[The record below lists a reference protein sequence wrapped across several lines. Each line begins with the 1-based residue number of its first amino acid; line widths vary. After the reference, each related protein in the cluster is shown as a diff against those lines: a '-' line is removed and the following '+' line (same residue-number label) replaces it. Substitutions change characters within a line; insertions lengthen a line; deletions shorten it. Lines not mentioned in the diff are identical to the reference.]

1 MSVAVAFDRVS
12 KQFTLHHNR
21 PASFQEMLL
30 QFLHPGRRHTN
41 GGGRERFWALRDI
54 SFEIPSGETV
64 GLIGPNGSGKSTAL
78 KMMAR
83 ILEPTNGT
91 ITVNGRVSALLELGA
106 GFHPDLTGRENVYL
120 NGTLLGLSQQEMRA
134 RFDDIVAFAGLERF
148 IDMPVKHYSSGMYMR
163 LGFSIAIHVA
173 PDILLVDEVLA
184 VGDQAFQTK
193 CMERIYDLKHQGV
206 TIVIV
211 SHALETLRTLCS
223 RLIWIEH
230 SDLRAVGPSDEVAA
244 KYLRH
249 FHIQEN
255 ERLLESGTQIDPG
268 QRWGSGEIEITGV
281 RFLDARGQ
289 EGKAFR
295 TGDEMTIE
303 IAYTA
308 HEPVDEPV
316 IGLAIYRQDGTHV
329 NGPNTRFGGL
339 RLGRLSGSGTV
350 KYRIPYLPLLAGG
363 FDLSVTA
370 YDSPLL
376 HPFDHQHR
384 AYSFQVVQGGSRELY
399 GIFEVPGEWAHEA
412 DGRRRE
418 GTPWRAEHYPVGAG
432 TSRH

>member
-1 MSVAVAFDRVS
+1 MSVAVAFDHVS
-12 KQFTLHHNR
+12 KQFTLHHSR
-21 PASFQEMLL
+21 PHSFQEMLL
-30 QFLHPGRRHTN
+30 HLFHPGKRHNN
-41 GGGRERFWALRDI
+41 GWGREQFWALRDI
-54 SFEIPSGETV
+54 SFEIAQGETA
-64 GLIGPNGSGKSTAL
+64 GLIGPNGAGKSTAL

-83 ILEPTNGT
+83 ILEPTSGR

-120 NGTLLGLSQQEMRA
+120 NGTLLGLSQQEMRV
-134 RFDDIVAFAGLERF
+134 RFDDIVAFSGLERF

-193 CMERIYDLKHQGV
+193 CMERIYDLKRQGI

-249 FHIQEN
+249 FQIQEN
-255 ERLLESGTQIDPG
+255 ERLLQSGSQIDPG
-268 QRWGSGEIEITGV
+268 QRWGSGEVEITGV
-281 RFLDARGQ
+281 RFLDARG
-289 EGKAFR
+289 EERKAFQ
-295 TGDEMTIE
+295 TGDAMTVE
-303 IAYTA
+303 ISYRA

-316 IGLAIYRQDGTHV
+316 IGLAIYRQDGTHI

-339 RLGRLSGSGTV
+339 RLGRVSGSGTV
-350 KYRIPYLPLLAGG
+350 KYHIPYLPLLAGT

-370 YDSPLL
+370 YDLPML

-384 AYSFQVVQGGSRELY
+384 AYTFQVVQGGSRELY

-412 DGRRRE
+412 NGRRQE
-418 GTPWRAEHYPVGAG
+418 GTPWPVRHYPVAAPNG
-432 TSRH
+432 HH